1 MANIGYDGT
10 DNDVTAKLC
19 VGTACCTTHTLNSI
33 WTNDWSS
40 MDEETWGAS
49 WLGQCSGTTFRV
61 SRTNFFR
68 IFVSNVFSTY
78 SLEKWIESHDSETL
92 KRLWI

>member
-1 MANIGYDGT
+1 MIGQAWMKRPGEP
-10 DNDVTAKLC
+10 L
-19 VGTACCTTHTLNSI
+19 G
-33 WTNDWSS
+33 W
-40 MDEETWGAS
+40 AS
-49 WLGQCSGTTFRV
+49 VLVPHSGYLEQT
-61 SRTNFFR
+61 FFR